1 MRSIVFLGMT
11 LLAASVGIGQN
22 HPSLPSSFRATMIH
36 SKGADIFVRSGGRGP
51 VVVLPHG
58 YAENSDSWAP
68 LAAHLMKDHSVVVP
82 DLLGIGRSSKPRE
95 WV

>member
-22 HPSLPSSFRATMIH
+22 HPSLPSSFRATTIH
-36 SKGADIFVRSGGRGP
+36 SQKGADIFVRSGGRGP
-51 VVVLPHG
+51 VVVLLHG

-68 LAAHLMKDHSVVVP
+68 LAADYGYEFRFL
-82 DLLGIGRSSKPRE
+82 PRQQYGE
-95 WV
+95 VQWDFCYCD